1 MIIKETELKLYEDQL
16 GFKLEELKIQP
27 INELWRIKET
37 ENKIKRI
44 NDNEWIFLRFDSI
57 HTHLIKPESEASEGK
72 DIWEGFKKAC
82 DYSQRFAQ
90 QRCDSIKKY
99 FEEDK
104 ATNIV
109 SSYKFM
115 NDQTKT
121 TSSFLSG
128 ESGFTKTLCTIADF
142 MLYAKFDNIEQE
154 KEHNE
159 LKLERIRLE
168 KKRKKA
174 RKEADERRLAE
185 IKDGL
190 KQTPYNRRTNELN
203 NHPKH
208 MSFTSVERLLAE
220 EGGVI
225 ETKNKVNYTRVD
237 KYLQNG
243 EFLEGENEFWER
255 ISPKEKHEIPF
266 YKGDIVPFKMIG
278 RSIIQQFNKEIAH
291 FKSLPFEPN
300 RAKVIS
306 NLKSEMR
313 FSLDSLRKVIHF
325 DPTMDISETI
335 PVDSWNHMSE
345 RNPEF
350 YQAVLF
356 SYYDLNKKYANKP
369 STTMWCVLKDFENLL
384 HKTEWS
390 IQEAV
395 IIEYILE
402 TGNTEH
408 KAIQEELREVLNYD
422 ISTSTLSDWLNKN
435 IPNKIHHAFEQRL
448 EDWIWIYRRKGK
460 YKTCSCCHKTKL
472 SVDNR
477 YFAIDK
483 KGKLGLASKC
493 KACTN

>member
-16 GFKLEELKIQP
+16 GFKLEELKLQP
-27 INELWRIKET
+27 INEAWRIKET

-57 HTHLIKPESEASEGK
+57 HTHLIKPEGEASDGK
-72 DIWEGFKKAC
+72 DIWEGFKQAC

-121 TSSFLSG
+121 TNSFLSG
-128 ESGFTKTLCTIADF
+128 EYGFTKTLCTIADF

-185 IKDGL
+185 IKDEL
-190 KQTPYNRRTNELN
+190 KQNPSDFTRKLKNYPAQT
-203 NHPKH
+203 
-208 MSFTSVERLLAE
+208 TSVERILE
-220 EGGVI
+220 EDDGLSEPKRQI
-225 ETKNKVNYTRVD
+225 KYTKIDR
-237 KYLQNG
+237 YLQNG

-255 ISPKEKHEIPF
+255 ISPKEKHKIPF
-266 YKGDIVPFKMIG
+266 YKGEIVPFKMIG
-278 RSIIQQFNKEIAH
+278 KDIIQQFNKEIAYL
-291 FKSLPFEPN
+291 KNLPFESN

-325 DPTMDISETI
+325 DSSMDISETI
-335 PVDSWNHMSE
+335 PVDSWNHTSE
-345 RNPEF
+345 RDPEF
-350 YQAVLF
+350 YQALLF
-356 SYYDLNKKYANKP
+356 SYYDLHKKYANKP

-384 HKTEWS
+384 HNTEWS

-402 TGNTEH
+402 TGVTEL
-408 KAIQEELREVLNYD
+408 KEIQKELKDVLKYD
-422 ISTSTLSDWLNKN
+422 ISLQTLSNWLNKN
-435 IPNKIHHAFEQRL
+435 IPNKIHKTFEQRL

-460 YKTCSCCHKTKL
+460 YKTCSCCGEVKL
-472 SVDNR
+472 AVDDR
-477 YFAIDK
+477 YFRKRKDSK
-483 KGKLGLASKC
+483 DGLRTTCRECDYKN
-493 KACTN
+493 K